1 MLDLVDGELLAL
13 EVLVGQVVVHLG
25 DGLDHDVA
33 VLLGLG
39 REVGR
44 DVDDLDV
51 VAEVV
56 AVVDRL
62 HLDEVDDA
70 LELVLAADRDLD
82 RHARSRP
89 GGP

>member
-1 MLDLVDGELLAL
+1 M
-13 EVLVGQVVVHLG
+13 GQLVVHLG
-25 DGLDHDVA
+25 DGLDHRVA

-39 REVGR
+39 RQLGR

-51 VAEVV
+51 VAQVV

-62 HLDEVDDA
+62 HLDQVDDA

-82 RHARSRP
+82 RHGVGAR